1 MEVSTIIQFLLAL
14 ILVIAM
20 MGGLALILK
29 FVGGGRHIPMTKNKR
44 LKIVE
49 ILPLDHKRRAI
60 LIQQDGQQHLLL
72 LGQNSESVI
81 TTNIKPIKASESK
94 KENKDEK

>member
-1 MEVSTIIQFLLAL
+1 MTTTIQFLLAL
-14 ILVIAM
+14 LLVLIM

-29 FVGGGRHIPMTKNKR
+29 FVGGGRHIPMMKNKR

-60 LIQQDGQQHLLL
+60 LIQRDDKQHLLV
-72 LGQNSESVI
+72 LGQNSETVVE
-81 TTNIKPIKASESK
+81 TNIKPIKQID
-94 KENKDEK
+94 DEK

>member
-1 MEVSTIIQFLLAL
+1 MDMTTTIQFLLAL
-14 ILVIAM
+14 LLVLIM

-29 FVGGGRHIPMTKNKR
+29 FVGGGRHIPMMKNKR

-60 LIQQDGQQHLLL
+60 LIQRDDKQHLLV
-72 LGQNSESVI
+72 LGQNSETVVE
-81 TTNIKPIKASESK
+81 TNIKPIKQID
-94 KENKDEK
+94 DEK

>member
-1 MEVSTIIQFLLAL
+1 MDMTTTIQFLLAL
-14 ILVIAM
+14 VLVLVM

-29 FVGGGRHIPMTKNKR
+29 FLGGGRHIPMMKNKR

-60 LIQQDGQQHLLL
+60 FIHRDDRQHLLV
-72 LGQNSESVI
+72 LGQNSEIVVE
-81 TTNIKPIKASESK
+81 TNIKPIKSD
-94 KENKDEK
+94 DEK

>member
-1 MEVSTIIQFLLAL
+1 MDMTTTIQFLLAL
-14 ILVIAM
+14 VLVLVM

-29 FVGGGRHIPMTKNKR
+29 FLGGGRHIPMMKNKR

-60 LIQQDGQQHLLL
+60 LIQRDDRQHLLV
-72 LGQNSESVI
+72 LGQNSEIVVE
-81 TTNIKPIKASESK
+81 TNIKPIKSD
-94 KENKDEK
+94 DEK